1 MPPIWK
7 HSYYDKISFIFR
19 KEAGFEKSTTKNL
32 ETFHH
37 LIWQILIL
45 ATLSWIVY
53 RLRCNIF
60 SGTLVPKLW
69 QLYQVALVGSSGPA
83 SQILPFTSKKQQL
96 VLEALKIK
104 KTPTR
109 CAPARGRIGVITP
122 FIAGG
127 WADNWKK
134 TRWFWRLP
142 KQKILRAEI
151 ESTQTTSILLVLHDL
166 FNSQMLVL
174 CYLPETILLLKRV
187 PNLGWYSL
195 GPCCLP
201 LDKIWQNSPV
211 PPAAQHF
218 EWVIWVVNSKE
229 AKAKMNFGFYT
240 YGPI

>member
-127 WADNWKK
+127 WADNWKQQDDFEGCQNK
-134 TRWFWRLP
+134 KSCELKLNQHKQQVFCWFYMIYSIHRCWFCVLSP
-142 KQKILRAEI
+142 KQYCSLKGYQIWGGIHLGHVACLWTKFGKTLR
-151 ESTQTTSILLVLHDL
+151 S
-166 FNSQMLVL
+166 
-174 CYLPETILLLKRV
+174 LLLL
-187 PNLGWYSL
+187 NTLSESYEL
-195 GPCCLP
+195 
-201 LDKIWQNSPV
+201 
-211 PPAAQHF
+211 
-218 EWVIWVVNSKE
+218 
-229 AKAKMNFGFYT
+229 
-240 YGPI
+240 